1 MIDFKKKSIMPKK
14 YKNNFQIKF
23 FGIFVVCIFMRMLLQ
38 INSMVHFS
46 KVKTIGLKTLT
57 NAYSQSF
64 LI

>member
-1 MIDFKKKSIMPKK
+1 MPKK